1 MKTNLVEL
9 VLQVVTLDK
18 AAALLC
24 EFDEGE
30 FHDLLQEVAV
40 VLNLL
45 QTPTR
50 RILGEA
56 VRPNPAQVTADPGRY
71 KLQHTLGEAVALSL
85 LTRSG
90 WRVENSPLHQLE
102 VAVQPSVG
110 VEINTVS
117 LTQPSH
123 VNTRPELAS
132 LVQVDLVAES
142 EVLGVAAV
150 LVSWWRTLII

>member
-1 MKTNLVEL
+1 MS
-9 VLQVVTLDK
+9 
-18 AAALLC
+18 
-24 EFDEGE
+24 
-30 FHDLLQEVAV
+30 
-40 VLNLL
+40 
-45 QTPTR
+45 
-50 RILGEA
+50 
-56 VRPNPAQVTADPGRY
+56 PNPVQVTAQPPCY
-71 KLQHTLGEAVALSL
+71 KLQETPGETVALSL

-110 VEINTVS
+110 VEINTLS

-150 LVSWWRTLII
+150 FISWW